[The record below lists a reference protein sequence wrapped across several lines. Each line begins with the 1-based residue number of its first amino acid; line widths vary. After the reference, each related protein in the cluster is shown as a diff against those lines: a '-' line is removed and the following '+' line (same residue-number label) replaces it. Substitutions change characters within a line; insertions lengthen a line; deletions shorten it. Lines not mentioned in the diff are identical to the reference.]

1 MSNITNLESLKVN
14 DLVTSYNVAGG
25 AKRFKIPVKHGIT
38 YSLQAIWAGL
48 DQTDASIQLQ
58 SSNNDV
64 DFDDL
69 PAPSSK
75 VLDSAADSHSFQDN
89 QFDHGHFAV
98 DFDPGTVTVGTLIL
112 LFKPRI

>member
-1 MSNITNLESLKVN
+1 MSVTNLESLKVD

-25 AKRFKIPVKHGIT
+25 AKKFKVPVRKSIT
-38 YSLQAIWAGL
+38 YSLQVIWDGL
-48 DQTDASIQLQ
+48 DQNDASVQLQ
-58 SSNNDV
+58 GSNNNV

-89 QFDHGHFAV
+89 KFDHAHFQV
-98 DFDPGTVTVGTLIL
+98 NFDPGTVTVGTLIL